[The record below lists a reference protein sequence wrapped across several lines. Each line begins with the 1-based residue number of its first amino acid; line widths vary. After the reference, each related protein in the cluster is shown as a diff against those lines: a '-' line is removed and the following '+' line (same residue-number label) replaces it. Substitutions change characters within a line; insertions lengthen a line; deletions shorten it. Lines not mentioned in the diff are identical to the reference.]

1 MLRDTTI
8 MREAL
13 ERYANGATGSAIA
26 IKALTE
32 VEGKSPYLAAQREL
46 WAAQG
51 AYGYRPS
58 RRLPRLEA
66 PEVWDGEAERVAR
79 REFARA
85 LREAWREIWAHCGA
99 PITVVRVGSTDR

>member
-1 MLRDTTI
+1 

-51 AYGYRPS
+51 AYGYRKP
-58 RRLPRLEA
+58 RRIVTQFGVTEA
-66 PEVWDGEAERVAR
+66 PEVCGMR
-79 REFARA
+79 RPS
-85 LREAWREIWAHCGA
+85 G
-99 PITVVRVGSTDR
+99 